1 MTGSSLLTFPPEGF
15 TFFPP
20 HVFLLQFRSKGRTRK
35 DCTTTWWPFTTPWLD
50 RWPTT
55 RKASPLNLAWP
66 SGRSSTWCVNRPHLF
81 TAWLCAVQAREFEA
95 FYTQNHIH
103 NLFSFCLN
111 IPNHGWVS
119 LLKGHFIWCTLWEP
133 GWLQDGLDSP
143 TQEFTKELKALLK
156 DFGPSRDD
164 ATVQLLQIGQ
174 LHVCDATSSTASQ
187 RFSDWHCAPEASLRW
202 FELCVV
208 ACS

>member
-1 MTGSSLLTFPPEGF
+1 MAGYNSMVRPVANESESISVKFGVTLRQIIDVVREPSTPFYCVTVCCTSPRVWGILHTESHTQP
-15 TFFPP
+15 FFLWFEYSQSRLS
-20 HVFLLQFRSKGRTRK
+20 V
-35 DCTTTWWPFTTPWLD
+35 
-50 RWPTT
+50 
-55 RKASPLNLAWP
+55 
-66 SGRSSTWCVNRPHLF
+66 
-81 TAWLCAVQAREFEA
+81 TA
-95 FYTQNHIH
+95 H
-103 NLFSFCLN
+103 
-111 IPNHGWVS
+111 
-119 LLKGHFIWCTLWEP
+119 KGHFNWCTLWEP

-174 LHVCDATSSTASQ
+174 LHICDATSSTASQ